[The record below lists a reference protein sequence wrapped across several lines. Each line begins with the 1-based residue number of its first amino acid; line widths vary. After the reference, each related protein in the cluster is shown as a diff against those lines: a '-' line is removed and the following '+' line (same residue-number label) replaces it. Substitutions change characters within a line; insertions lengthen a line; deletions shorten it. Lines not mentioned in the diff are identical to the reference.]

1 MPILIVNLPGNSRGL
16 VLGDRALIGRRPFN
30 TITVPDPTVSRIHAW
45 IGRRDGRYVL
55 FDAGSRAGTRVNG
68 NPVSAPRVLADR
80 DEIGVGPAMIEYRD
94 ADELP
99 DHVQPMESS
108 PPSPVADPYDGGI
121 YFDCSCGGPMWV
133 NRELAG
139 AAGKCRYCGKRL
151 VVPHVS
157 GQTARPVVPSGE
169 LPKPPAPRA
178 APAAPS
184 SPPREMPRPAPTA
197 PARTPDVPPAPAA
210 IARAPQ
216 PARPTPPPPP
226 PLAETVLPRITAP
239 PPAPIQAPAPLAVA
253 IEEPPA
259 SASPEALR
267 EVTLCSICQTA
278 IAEAEE
284 RTTCPS
290 CGLEFHA
297 ACWKENYGCSAYG
310 CDQVNVLA
318 PAEERERLAAAEE
331 AVAGE
336 VTPFPGFDADVE
348 PEPTFPWE
356 SVLLALSFVAMFLSA
371 LGYGIPS
378 AAMLV
383 GALVF
388 LVIGRSHR
396 KALVLV
402 AIVVSLAGTVAG
414 YGMSMFWWRGVRVW
428 EQPLN
433 RVFEGLWR

>member
-16 VLGDRALIGRRPFN
+16 VLRDRALIGRRPFN
-30 TITVPDPTVSRIHAW
+30 TIVVPDPTVSRIHAW
-45 IGRRDGRYVL
+45 IGTRDGRHVL

-68 NPVSAPRVLADR
+68 SPVSAPRVLADR

-99 DHVQPMESS
+99 AHVEPIDSA

-133 NRELAG
+133 NADLAG

-157 GQTARPVVPSGE
+157 GQTARPLTPTGE
-169 LPKPPAPRA
+169 PPKATAPRP
-178 APAAPS
+178 APAAPA
-184 SPPREMPRPAPTA
+184 PTVRETARPAP
-197 PARTPDVPPAPAA
+197 PARPVVAPPPAPPI

-216 PARPTPPPPP
+216 PPRP
-226 PLAETVLPRITAP
+226 AP
-239 PPAPIQAPAPLAVA
+239 PPAPPAPAEPAPQRMAAPAPPPVETPPPVAVPT
-253 IEEPPA
+253 EEPPA
-259 SASPEALR
+259 SSTPETPR
-267 EVTLCSICQTA
+267 EVTHCSICQTA
-278 IAEAEE
+278 IADAEE

-297 ACWKENYGCSAYG
+297 ACWQENYGCSAYG

-318 PAEERERLAAAEE
+318 PPEAREPAVDQALQGE
-331 AVAGE
+331 AGFGD
-336 VTPFPGFDADVE
+336 PFPDSDADAL
-348 PEPTFPWE
+348 PTFPWE

-371 LGYGIPS
+371 LGFGVPS
-378 AAMLV
+378 AVMLL

-388 LVIGRSHR
+388 LLVGRAHR
-396 KALVLV
+396 KSLVLV
-402 AIVVSLAGTVAG
+402 AIVVSLAGAVAG

-428 EQPLN
+428 EAL
-433 RVFEGLWR
+433 LK